1 MYIHTYDYKYQMY
14 KLTNLCAQLQH
25 KCRFPLFFL
34 FFVSMSRLHL
44 PKEGLL
50 EPILPSV
57 ATVVTPLLF
66 AQALKF
72 SSKDNKD

>member
-1 MYIHTYDYKYQMY
+1 MCT
-14 KLTNLCAQLQH
+14 TTAQVPISTLPPPPI
-25 KCRFPLFFL
+25 FFLFFP
-34 FFVSMSRLHL
+34 FFVSMSQLHL

>member
-1 MYIHTYDYKYQMY
+1 MN

-25 KCRFPLFFL
+25 KCQFPPSPPPPFFFL
-34 FFVSMSRLHL
+34 IFPFFVSMSQLHL

>member
-1 MYIHTYDYKYQMY
+1 MIINTKRISWQIYVHNYSTSANPPHPFLI
-14 KLTNLCAQLQH
+14 
-25 KCRFPLFFL
+25 FP
-34 FFVSMSRLHL
+34 FFVSMSQLHL